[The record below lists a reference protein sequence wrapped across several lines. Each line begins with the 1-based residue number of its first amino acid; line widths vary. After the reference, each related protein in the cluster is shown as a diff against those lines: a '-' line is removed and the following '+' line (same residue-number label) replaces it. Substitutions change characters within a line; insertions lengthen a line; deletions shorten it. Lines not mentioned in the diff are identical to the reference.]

1 MLQKMHVLNFLRLMA
16 IKLTEKDAHCEHFP
30 FSEPQDSLQ
39 KMHLARTGCRSA
51 HPFTRLPDLPMLQK
65 MHVLNFLRLMAIKL
79 TEKDAHCALQ
89 LPFRSPVHR
98 IPRSPDLTT
107 LQKLH
112 VPRTGCRSPPPF
124 ARSPVLPMLKKMHV
138 LNFLRLMASKLTE
151 KDAYGALWLLFRS
164 PVHRIP

>member
-51 HPFTRLPDLPMLQK
+51 HPFTR
-65 MHVLNFLRLMAIKL
+65 
-79 TEKDAHCALQ
+79 
-89 LPFRSPVHR
+89 
-98 IPRSPDLTT
+98 
-107 LQKLH
+107 
-112 VPRTGCRSPPPF
+112 
-124 ARSPVLPMLKKMHV
+124 SPVLPMLKKMHV

-164 PVHRIP
+164 PVHRIPRSPDLTTLQKLHVARSSCRSAHPFA